1 MNTNTILLLILS
13 VLIAAGFA
21 YFHYLYKAKNKSNL
35 NLFLAFLRFLALFS
49 IFLLLI
55 NPTITS
61 NTLEIQKTPLV
72 VVMDNSSSIPF
83 LKSDKTANEFYQK
96 IVSNTDLQEKFD
108 IQSYQFDTDFL
119 PSKSFT
125 FKGKQSHIDAVAKGL
140 QTTFKN
146 KTFPTVLLTDGNQ
159 TTGNDYVYSFNA
171 ANKVYPVILGDTT
184 QVFDLKI
191 NQLNV
196 NQYVFHKN
204 KFPVEGFIQYSGT
217 QPITAN
223 FIISEG
229 KSILVQQ
236 PISLSTQKRIAVVQ
250 LVLPA
255 NKLGL
260 QVLKAQITSPKE
272 EKNKFNNSKNFAVEV
287 LNQKTNIAII
297 SSLNHPDIG
306 ALKRSIESNVQR
318 KVSVFKPNTISDLRK
333 YNVVIF
339 YQPNSTFKAAFEASK
354 SLGLNAFIITGT
366 ATDYSFLN
374 QQQTDLQFKMG
385 NQTEDYFAGF
395 NSQFNVF
402 ALDNIGF
409 ESFPPL
415 QNNFGTISSRGNV
428 SVLLSSTIRGIDTQ
442 SPLLAFTENQGKRTA
457 FLLGEN
463 SWKWRSQSFV
473 DHQSFEKYDIF
484 IDKIIQFLASNPTK
498 KPLVVEHELVYNSGD
513 KIEINAQYF
522 NKNFE
527 FDEKARLNIAI
538 INKQTKAVTNFDLLK
553 GSNSYKVNLD
563 GLPAGKY
570 NFTVTELNSK
580 EQYSNYFEIL
590 DFDIEKQFVNP
601 NFQKLQQL
609 ATQTQGKVYLPNQ
622 SADLIQQLLK
632 NEDYKAIQKN
642 VITQN
647 ALIDWSYL
655 LVIIAFLLT
664 TEWLVRKYNGLL

>member
-1 MNTNTILLLILS
+1 MNINTILLLILS
-13 VLIAAGFA
+13 VVIAAGFA

-35 NLFLAFLRFLALFS
+35 NLFLALLRFLALFS
-49 IFLLLI
+49 ILLLLI
-55 NPTITS
+55 NPTIKS

-83 LKSDKTANEFYQK
+83 LKSNKIATGVYQK
-96 IVSNTDLQEKFD
+96 LVSNTKLQEKFD

-119 PSKSFT
+119 PSKRFNY
-125 FKGKQSHIDAVAKGL
+125 KGKQSHLDAVAKGL

-146 KTFPTVLLTDGNQ
+146 KSFPTVLLTDGNQ
-159 TTGNDYVYSFNA
+159 TTGNDYVYSFDV
-171 ANKVYPVILGDTT
+171 ANKVYPVVLGDTT

-196 NQYVFHKN
+196 NQYAFYKN
-204 KFPVEGFIQYSGT
+204 KFPVEAFIQYSGI
-217 QPITAN
+217 QPINAN
-223 FIISEG
+223 FTIAEG
-229 KSILVQQ
+229 KSNLAQQ
-236 PISLSTQKRIAVVQ
+236 TISLSPNKRTAVVQ

-255 NKLGL
+255 NKIGL
-260 QVLKAQITSPKE
+260 QIFKAQISSSKE
-272 EKNKFNNSKNFAVEV
+272 EKNKFNNSKKFAIEV
-287 LNQKTNIAII
+287 IDQKTNIALI
-297 SSLNHPDIG
+297 SSINHPDIG
-306 ALKRSIESNVQR
+306 AIKRAIESNVQR
-318 KVSVFKPNTISDLRK
+318 KVTIIKPNTSSELK
-333 YNVVIF
+333 NYNVVIF
-339 YQPNSTFKAAFEASK
+339 YQPNSTFKAAFEAAK
-354 SLGLNAFIITGT
+354 LLGLNAFIITGI

-374 QQQTDLQFKMG
+374 QQQTDLQFKMV

-395 NSQFNVF
+395 NSQFNLF

-415 QNNFGTISSRGNV
+415 QNNFGKITSKGNV
-428 SVLLSSTIRGIDTQ
+428 SVLLSSKIRGIDIQ
-442 SPLLAFTENQGKRTA
+442 SPLLAFVENQGKRSA

-463 SWKWRSQSFV
+463 SWKWRAQSFIN
-473 DHQSFEKYDIF
+473 HQSFEKYDVF
-484 IDKIIQFLASNPTK
+484 IDKIIQFLASNTTK

-513 KIEINAQYF
+513 KIEINAHYF

-527 FDEKARLNIAI
+527 FNEKARLNIAI

-580 EQYSNYFEIL
+580 ERYSNHFEIL

-601 NFQKLQQL
+601 DFQKLQQL

-664 TEWLVRKYNGLL
+664 TEWLVRKYYGLL

>member
-83 LKSDKTANEFYQK
+83 LKSDKTADEFYQK

-119 PSKSFT
+119 PSKRFNY
-125 FKGKQSHIDAVAKGL
+125 KGKQSHIDAVAKGL

-146 KTFPTVLLTDGNQ
+146 KSFPTVLLTDGNQ

-171 ANKVYPVILGDTT
+171 ANKVYPVVLGDTT

-204 KFPVEGFIQYSGT
+204 KFPVEAFIQYSGT

-229 KSILVQQ
+229 KSNLAQQ
-236 PISLSTQKRIAVVQ
+236 TISLSPQKRTAVVQ

-260 QVLKAQITSPKE
+260 QVLKAQVTSPKE
-272 EKNKFNNSKNFAVEV
+272 EKNKFNNSKNFAIEV

-374 QQQTDLQFKMG
+374 QQQTDLQFKMA

-395 NSQFNVF
+395 NSQFNLF

-415 QNNFGTISSRGNV
+415 QNNFGTITSKGNV
-428 SVLLSSTIRGIDTQ
+428 SVLLSSTIRGIDIQ
-442 SPLLAFTENQGKRTA
+442 SPLLAFVENQGKRSA

-473 DHQSFEKYDIF
+473 DHQFFEKYDIF
-484 IDKIIQFLASNPTK
+484 IDKTIQFLASNTTK

-522 NKNFE
+522 NENFE

-580 EQYSNYFEIL
+580 EQYSNHFEIL
-590 DFDIEKQFVNP
+590 NFDIEKQFVNP
-601 NFQKLQQL
+601 DFQKLQQL

-622 SADLIQQLLK
+622 SAALIQQLLK
-632 NEDYKAIQKN
+632 NEGYKAIQKN

>member
-119 PSKSFT
+119 PSKRFT

-171 ANKVYPVILGDTT
+171 ANKVYPVVLGDTT

-204 KFPVEGFIQYSGT
+204 KFPVEGFIQYSGI

-229 KSILVQQ
+229 KSNLAQQ
-236 PISLSTQKRIAVVQ
+236 TISLSPQKRTAVVQ

-260 QVLKAQITSPKE
+260 QVLKARITSPKE
-272 EKNKFNNSKNFAVEV
+272 EKNNFNNSKNFAIEV

-318 KVSVFKPNTISDLRK
+318 KVSVFKPNTISDLKK
-333 YNVVIF
+333 YNAVIF
-339 YQPNSTFKAAFEASK
+339 YQPNSTFKAAFETAK
-354 SLGLNAFIITGT
+354 SLGLNSFIITGT
-366 ATDYSFLN
+366 TTDFAFLN
-374 QQQTDLQFKMG
+374 QQQNDLQFKMA

-415 QNNFGTISSRGNV
+415 QNNFGTISSKGTI
-428 SVLLSSTIRGIDTQ
+428 SVLLSSTIRGINTQ
-442 SPLLAFTENQGKRTA
+442 SPLLAFAENQGKRTA

-484 IDKIIQFLASNPTK
+484 IDKIIQFLASNTAK

-563 GLPAGKY
+563 GLSAGKY

-580 EQYSNYFEIL
+580 EQYSNHFEIL

-601 NFQKLQQL
+601 DFQKLQQL

-622 SADLIQQLLK
+622 SAALIHQLLK
-632 NEDYKAIQKN
+632 NEGYKAIQKY
-642 VITQN
+642 VITQDS
-647 ALIDWSYL
+647 LIDWSYL

>member
-108 IQSYQFDTDFL
+108 IQSFQFDTDFL
-119 PSKSFT
+119 PSKRFNY
-125 FKGKQSHIDAVAKGL
+125 KGKQSHIDAVAKGL

-204 KFPVEGFIQYSGT
+204 KFPIEGFIQYSGT

-229 KSILVQQ
+229 KSNLAQQ
-236 PISLSTQKRIAVVQ
+236 TISLSPQKRTAVIQ

-272 EKNKFNNSKNFAVEV
+272 EKNKFNNSKNFAIEV

-306 ALKRSIESNVQR
+306 ALKRSIESNVKR
-318 KVSVFKPNTISDLRK
+318 KVSVFKPNTISDLK
-333 YNVVIF
+333 KCNVVIF
-339 YQPNSTFKAAFEASK
+339 YQPNSTFKAAFETEK
-354 SLGLNAFIITGT
+354 SLGLNSFIITGT
-366 ATDYSFLN
+366 ATDFAFLN
-374 QQQTDLQFKMG
+374 QQQNDLQFKMA
-385 NQTEDYFAGF
+385 NQTEDYFSGF

-415 QNNFGTISSRGNV
+415 QNNFGTISSKGNV
-428 SVLLSSTIRGIDTQ
+428 SILLSSTIRGIDTQ

-473 DHQSFEKYDIF
+473 DHQSFEKYDVF
-484 IDKIIQFLASNPTK
+484 IDKIIQFLASNTTK

-538 INKQTKAVTNFDLLK
+538 INKQTKAVTIFDLLK

-563 GLPAGKY
+563 RLPAGKY

-580 EQYSNYFEIL
+580 NQYSNHFEIL

-601 NFQKLQQL
+601 DFQKLQQL

-622 SADLIQQLLK
+622 SAALIQQLLK

-647 ALIDWSYL
+647 TLIDWSYL
-655 LVIIAFLLT
+655 LVIISFLLT

>member
-119 PSKSFT
+119 PSKRFNY
-125 FKGKQSHIDAVAKGL
+125 KGKQSHIDAVAKGL

-159 TTGNDYVYSFNA
+159 TTGNHYVYSFDA
-171 ANKVYPVILGDTT
+171 ANKVYPVVLGDTT

-204 KFPVEGFIQYSGT
+204 KFPVEAFIQYSGI

-229 KSILVQQ
+229 KSNLAQQ
-236 PISLSTQKRIAVVQ
+236 TISLSPQKRTAVVQ

-272 EKNKFNNSKNFAVEV
+272 EKNKFNNSKNFAIEV

-297 SSLNHPDIG
+297 LSLNHPDIG

-318 KVSVFKPNTISDLRK
+318 KVSVFKPNTISDLKK
-333 YNVVIF
+333 YNAVIF
-339 YQPNSTFKAAFEASK
+339 YQPNSTFKAAFETAK
-354 SLGLNAFIITGT
+354 SLGLNSFIITGT
-366 ATDYSFLN
+366 TTDFAFLN
-374 QQQTDLQFKMG
+374 QQQNDLQFKMA

-415 QNNFGTISSRGNV
+415 QNNFGTISSKGTI
-428 SVLLSSTIRGIDTQ
+428 SVLLSSTIRGINTQ
-442 SPLLAFTENQGKRTA
+442 SPLLAFAENQGKRTA

-484 IDKIIQFLASNPTK
+484 IDKIIQFLASNTAK

-563 GLPAGKY
+563 GLSAGKY

-580 EQYSNYFEIL
+580 EQYSNHFEIL

-601 NFQKLQQL
+601 DFQKLQQL

-622 SADLIQQLLK
+622 STALIQQLLK
-632 NEDYKAIQKN
+632 NEGYKAIQKN
-642 VITQN
+642 VITQDS
-647 ALIDWSYL
+647 LIDWSYL

>member
-35 NLFLAFLRFLALFS
+35 NLFLAFLRFLTLFS
-49 IFLLLI
+49 IFLLLT

-119 PSKSFT
+119 PSKRFNY
-125 FKGKQSHIDAVAKGL
+125 KGKQSHIDAVAKGL

-159 TTGNDYVYSFNA
+159 TTGNDYVYSFDA
-171 ANKVYPVILGDTT
+171 ANKVYPVVLGDTT

-229 KSILVQQ
+229 KSNLVQQ
-236 PISLSTQKRIAVVQ
+236 TISLSPQNRTAVVQ

-272 EKNKFNNSKNFAVEV
+272 EKNKFNNSKNFAIEV

-318 KVSVFKPNTISDLRK
+318 KVSVFKTNTIRDLKK

-339 YQPNSTFKAAFEASK
+339 YQPNSTFKAAFETAK
-354 SLGLNAFIITGT
+354 SLSLNSFIITGT
-366 ATDYSFLN
+366 NTDFAFLN
-374 QQQTDLQFKMG
+374 QQQNDLQFKMA

-415 QNNFGTISSRGNV
+415 QNNFGTISSKGNV
-428 SVLLSSTIRGIDTQ
+428 SILLSSTIRGINTQ
-442 SPLLAFTENQGKRTA
+442 SPLLAFAENQGKRTA

-484 IDKIIQFLASNPTK
+484 INKIIQFLASNTAK

-538 INKQTKAVTNFDLLK
+538 INKQTKTVTNFDLLK

-580 EQYSNYFEIL
+580 NQYSNHFEIL

-601 NFQKLQQL
+601 DFQKLQQL

-622 SADLIQQLLK
+622 SAALIQQLLK

-647 ALIDWSYL
+647 TLIDWSYL
-655 LVIIAFLLT
+655 LVIISFLLT

>member
-35 NLFLAFLRFLALFS
+35 NLFLAFLRFLTLFS
-49 IFLLLI
+49 IFLLLT

-119 PSKSFT
+119 PSKRFNY
-125 FKGKQSHIDAVAKGL
+125 KGKQSHIDAVAKGL

-159 TTGNDYVYSFNA
+159 TTGNDYVYSFDA
-171 ANKVYPVILGDTT
+171 ANKVYPVVLGDTT

-229 KSILVQQ
+229 KSNLVQQ
-236 PISLSTQKRIAVVQ
+236 TISLSPQKRTAVVQ

-272 EKNKFNNSKNFAVEV
+272 EKNKFNNSKNFAIEV

-318 KVSVFKPNTISDLRK
+318 KVSVFKPNTISDLK
-333 YNVVIF
+333 KCNVVIF
-339 YQPNSTFKAAFEASK
+339 YQPNSTFKAAFETAK
-354 SLGLNAFIITGT
+354 SLGLNSFIITGT
-366 ATDYSFLN
+366 NTDFAFLN
-374 QQQTDLQFKMG
+374 QQQNDLQFKMA

-415 QNNFGTISSRGNV
+415 QNNFGTISSKGNV
-428 SVLLSSTIRGIDTQ
+428 SILLSSTIRGINTQ
-442 SPLLAFTENQGKRTA
+442 SPLLAFAENQGKRTA

-484 IDKIIQFLASNPTK
+484 IDKIIQFLASNTTK

-580 EQYSNYFEIL
+580 NQYSNHFEIL

-601 NFQKLQQL
+601 DFQKLQQL

-622 SADLIQQLLK
+622 SAALIQQLLK

-647 ALIDWSYL
+647 TLIDWSYL
-655 LVIIAFLLT
+655 LVIISFLLT